1 MPRKKRSSSKK
12 TKQGS
17 SSKPISLEDVLSQA
31 ETAMQT
37 ADIEM
42 ALQLFE
48 YAASVLRERVHGAAS
63 TSTADDAN
71 TKTLTSVLG
80 KLGELKASTG
90 DIEGA
95 RTEFLDAIELMGN
108 REQHQ
113 ESGEMIAEEEVNL
126 AAAQHCEH
134 VASLYLYL
142 GQLSSGCEAFTSFTT
157 GVGEL
162 KRAVGILDRMCGLRL
177 DGGNGLKSEMEV
189 DGDEEMSLDELRR
202 YLDETRRQLCSAH
215 CSIAELY
222 LTDLCDEPDA
232 EANCEK
238 ELESA
243 LKLDELSSKFYDTV
257 SKDKMMDVENNDALT
272 PPPPDALQTMANLRM
287 SQSRPQDALD
297 CIFKAYD
304 RMKVGCEAMATLV
317 GLGKDDDEEEVDGAK
332 EKARELIEV
341 DAASSLPSYEFRCQ
355 TAKLFMEIASVFGCE
370 EKKSSSDNNNNATM
384 KCAEA
389 AIQILGS
396 LMAENDEVIEVWYL
410 LGCAFMASS
419 PPQVESARYYWDQS
433 MDMLVKVKQDM
444 KECMDEEDED
454 VAAEVE
460 AIDEQ
465 IGEVRKKLDEIDAKE
480 EGMKD

>member
-202 YLDETRRQLCSAH
+202 YLDETRCVFMCVCYNSVELVLSA
-215 CSIAELY
+215 S
-222 LTDLCDEPDA
+222 
-232 EANCEK
+232 
-238 ELESA
+238 
-243 LKLDELSSKFYDTV
+243 
-257 SKDKMMDVENNDALT
+257 
-272 PPPPDALQTMANLRM
+272 
-287 SQSRPQDALD
+287 
-297 CIFKAYD
+297 
-304 RMKVGCEAMATLV
+304 
-317 GLGKDDDEEEVDGAK
+317 
-332 EKARELIEV
+332 
-341 DAASSLPSYEFRCQ
+341 
-355 TAKLFMEIASVFGCE
+355 
-370 EKKSSSDNNNNATM
+370 
-384 KCAEA
+384 
-389 AIQILGS
+389 
-396 LMAENDEVIEVWYL
+396 
-410 LGCAFMASS
+410 
-419 PPQVESARYYWDQS
+419 
-433 MDMLVKVKQDM
+433 
-444 KECMDEEDED
+444 
-454 VAAEVE
+454 
-460 AIDEQ
+460 
-465 IGEVRKKLDEIDAKE
+465 
-480 EGMKD
+480 